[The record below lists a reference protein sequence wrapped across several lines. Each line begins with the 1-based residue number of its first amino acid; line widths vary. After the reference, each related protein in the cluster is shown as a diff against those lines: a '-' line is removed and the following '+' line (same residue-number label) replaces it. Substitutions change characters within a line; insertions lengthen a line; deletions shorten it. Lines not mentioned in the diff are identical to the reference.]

1 MANNKL
7 QVTIIKITES
17 KENKPI
23 QRLDVSCS
31 TGQGGGGGAA
41 PPRGPP
47 PPPPSPLAVALHNMV
62 KIRTQITSTMEL
74 ICDRGSHNNKS
85 IIADVLSES

>member
-31 TGQGGGGGAA
+31 TGQGGGGQRA
-41 PPRGPP
+41 PGCPP
-47 PPPPSPLAVALHNMV
+47 FPAS
-62 KIRTQITSTMEL
+62 
-74 ICDRGSHNNKS
+74 CGS
-85 IIADVLSES
+85 A

>member
-7 QVTIIKITES
+7 QVTITKITES
-17 KENKPI
+17 KQNKPI

-31 TGQGGGGGAA
+31 TGPGGAA
-41 PPRGPP
+41 PPCA
-47 PPPPSPLAVALHNMV
+47 PPSPLAVALHNMV
-62 KIRTQITSTMEL
+62 KIRTQKTSTMEL
-74 ICDRGSHNNKS
+74 ICGRGSHNNKS

>member
-31 TGQGGGGGAA
+31 TGQGGGGGSGPPWA
-41 PPRGPP
+41 PP
-47 PPPPSPLAVALHNMV
+47 PLAVALHNMV